1 LLVAARRTTRR
12 ETDEGVDAAV
22 DEPEASPD
30 DPELI
35 DELDPDDAFDEAD
48 IEEAEIDEPDIE
60 EAEIDEDDLDDDLDD
75 EDAGLDDEEALEETG
90 LEDAELEGED
100 TDEVPVVAA
109 PLPPE
114 AEFDDDD
121 DELVA
126 AVTGDD
132 DTDDEATEVDGL
144 RDGEFVCR
152 SCFMAKRDTQLA
164 DPDRLLCRDC
174 A

>member
-1 LLVAARRTTRR
+1 MAARRTTRR
-12 ETDEGVDAAV
+12 DADDGVETAVDGSEGTAAEPEVLDEDVDA
-22 DEPEASPD
+22 
-30 DPELI
+30 
-35 DELDPDDAFDEAD
+35 DELETADLDEDVFDDDL
-48 IEEAEIDEPDIE
+48 
-60 EAEIDEDDLDDDLDD
+60 DEDDLDDDAADLDD
-75 EDAGLDDEEALEETG
+75 DTDSLDGDDSLQETG
-90 LEDAELEGED
+90 LDDAELEGED
-100 TDEVPVVAA
+100 TDDEPPRVAA

-132 DTDDEATEVDGL
+132 DTDDEAAEIEGL

-152 SCFMAKRDTQLA
+152 SCFMAKRETQLA
-164 DPDRLLCRDC
+164 DADRLLCRDC